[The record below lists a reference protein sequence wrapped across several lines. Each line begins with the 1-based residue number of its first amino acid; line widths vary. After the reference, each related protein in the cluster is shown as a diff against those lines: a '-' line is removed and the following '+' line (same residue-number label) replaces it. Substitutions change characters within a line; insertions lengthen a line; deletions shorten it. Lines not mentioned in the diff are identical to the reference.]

1 MACKHLSGVWYLTRR
16 HGFAVPRAPH
26 QDYDADMDIVRASFK
41 AGLVPGLSGLLCGL
55 LCSLSLVAGPV
66 GAQGVPYKVTGP
78 DGRVTYT
85 DRPDARAQSVR
96 PLGAAAAA
104 APADAGWLDALPFGL
119 RQVAQ
124 RYPVTLYTGPG
135 CTPCDMG
142 RQLLQRRG
150 VPFREWA
157 VPAGAGAELQRREGT
172 DSLPVL
178 RVGREQLLGFE
189 AGAWR
194 QTLDAAGYPKSG
206 SLPSGWQ
213 APAVQSLAAPG
224 APGAAG
230 GGPATERESPQ
241 ARVTAPPP
249 TPEPAPG
256 GFRF

>member
-1 MACKHLSGVWYLTRR
+1 M
-16 HGFAVPRAPH
+16 PH

-41 AGLVPGLSGLLCGL
+41 TGLVPGLSGLLCSL
-55 LCSLSLVAGPV
+55 LLVGGPA

-78 DGRVTYT
+78 DGRITYT
-85 DRPDARAQSVR
+85 DRPDAGARSVR
-96 PLGAAAAA
+96 SVGAAATA
-104 APADAGWLDALPFGL
+104 APADGGWLDELPFGL

-150 VPFREWA
+150 VPFREWT

-194 QTLDAAGYPKSG
+194 QTLDAAGYPKSA

-213 APAVQSLAAPG
+213 APTVQSLAAPG
-224 APGAAG
+224 AAGAA
-230 GGPATERESPQ
+230 PATERVSPQ
-241 ARVTAPPP
+241 ARVTEPPP
-249 TPEPAPG
+249 ATEPAPG